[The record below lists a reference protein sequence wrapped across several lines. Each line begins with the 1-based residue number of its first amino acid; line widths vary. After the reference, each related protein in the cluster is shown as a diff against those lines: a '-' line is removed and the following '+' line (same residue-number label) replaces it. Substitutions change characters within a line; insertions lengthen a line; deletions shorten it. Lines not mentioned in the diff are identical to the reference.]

1 MSLDFL
7 ILDGYG
13 QYVWSAFIFTF
24 ICCFALYRKTR
35 RELVREEKKF
45 LSEFEPLPLT
55 KSKVAKHRVTTRE
68 ALSGYPSL

>member
-24 ICCFALYRKTR
+24 ICCFVLYRKTK

-45 LSEFEPLPLT
+45 LSEFEQLPMT
-55 KSKVAKHRVTTRE
+55 KSKVVKHKVTTRE

>member
-13 QYVWSAFIFTF
+13 QFVWSAFIFAF

-45 LSEFEPLPLT
+45 LREFEPFPLT